1 MIEILITS
9 LENLFAVLGTFIVF
23 GFIFNVIQTI
33 NERLIVST
41 FGFKGLVVTGYIG
54 TVVHELSHMIMAKIF
69 NHKIVDFKLFRPK
82 KAFSDGVFG
91 YVKHSY
97 KSNSLYQRV
106 GDFFIGIAPMIFGTA
121 LIWLIMMVLTPN
133 TYNELINNINVIEYL
148 NSLNNIDINSIIN
161 ILLIQT
167 KVIIDSM
174 FLTKDIFSISHIIM
188 LILVYFISTHMT
200 LSKKDIQGSLNGL
213 VICYIISII
222 LTIIS
227 TIFKNKSIFSLDLI
241 IKFNIYTISFLMIGL
256 IFSLVTLVITFLLN
270 RILNNY

>member
-23 GFIFNVIQTI
+23 GLIFNVIQVI

-69 NHKIVDFKLFRPK
+69 NHKIVDFKLFRPN
-82 KAFSDGVFG
+82 KALSDGVFG

-133 TYNELINNINVIEYL
+133 TYNDLINNINVIEYL
-148 NSLNNIDINSIIN
+148 NSLNNIDIDSIIN

-174 FLTKDIFSISHIIM
+174 FLTKNIFSISHIIM
-188 LILVYFISTHMT
+188 LILVYSISTHMT

-213 VICYIISII
+213 VICYIVSII

-227 TIFKNKSIFSLDLI
+227 IIFKEKSIFLVDLI
-241 IKFNIYTISFLMIGL
+241 TKFNIYTISFLMIGL
-256 IFSLVTLVITFLLN
+256 IFSLITLVITFILN
-270 RILNNY
+270 RILNN